1 MFAQLP
7 LFPHGNTV
15 LQVLMFNPGFPWY
28 LSTTRIVG
36 ATPVLVELHGPD
48 FAPDMEEVREHVVAH
63 MANKV
68 EFQLTPGP
76 K

>member
-1 MFAQLP
+1 
-7 LFPHGNTV
+7 
-15 LQVLMFNPGFPWY
+15 MFNPGFPWY

-48 FAPDMEEVREHVVAH
+48 FAPDMEEVREHVVALRGR
-63 MANKV
+63 K
-68 EFQLTPGP
+68 LDLRSTRGP